1 MAISATEYETLRAWS
16 AKFIERVLPLPA
28 GLPPES
34 HPIVVLDGMALEAP
48 ARARQGLGMMIGDFI
63 EDTSHLPASQVK
75 QIDAEFSTA
84 GLPTLSDM
92 RLRFMRQIK
101 RIVKRGSISKEEEY
115 YLIRNAVE
123 GVADD
128 EQPQLWQM
136 LADYEVRSVSK
147 M

>member
-1 MAISATEYETLRAWS
+1 
-16 AKFIERVLPLPA
+16 
-28 GLPPES
+28 
-34 HPIVVLDGMALEAP
+34 
-48 ARARQGLGMMIGDFI
+48 MMIGDFI
-63 EDTSHLPASQVK
+63 EDTSHYPANQVK

-101 RIVKRGSISKEEEY
+101 RIVKRGSISREEEY

-136 LADYEVRSVSK
+136 LADYEARSVATK
-147 M
+147 